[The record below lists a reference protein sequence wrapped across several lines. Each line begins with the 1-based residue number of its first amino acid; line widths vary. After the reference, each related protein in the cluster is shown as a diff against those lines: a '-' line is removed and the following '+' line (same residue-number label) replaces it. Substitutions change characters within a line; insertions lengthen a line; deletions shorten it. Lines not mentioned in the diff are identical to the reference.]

1 MRKPSSSS
9 YSSPPDASKPDL
21 ACRPHARRLHESP
34 QIKCMSAD
42 DGYSH
47 LGGHTG
53 SKEAEGIKE
62 KDENGAE
69 RRPKNAPAD
78 VHRKTASGLEPVFW
92 WVGLSR
98 GRILYYSERDSFPNK
113 VLFKTGVISRVHL
126 HCSHH
131 P

>member
-78 VHRKTASGLEPVFW
+78 VHRKTASKWTRTRVLVGRAEP
-92 WVGLSR
+92 GENSL
-98 GRILYYSERDSFPNK
+98 
-113 VLFKTGVISRVHL
+113 LFGKRFI
-126 HCSHH
+126 
-131 P
+131 PK